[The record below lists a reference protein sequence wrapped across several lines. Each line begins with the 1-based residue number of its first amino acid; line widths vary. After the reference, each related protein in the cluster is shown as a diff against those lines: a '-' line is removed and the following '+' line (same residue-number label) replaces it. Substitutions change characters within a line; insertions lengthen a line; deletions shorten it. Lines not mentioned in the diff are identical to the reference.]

1 MSGPIHAAIE
11 RKLAEALAPE
21 HLEVL
26 NQSSMHSVPKG
37 SETHFKVVI
46 VSPLFDGEPLVARH
60 RRVNALLAEE
70 LRGGVHAL
78 SIEALTS
85 AQWRARGGAVM
96 SSPPCLG
103 GSKSG

>member
-1 MSGPIHAAIE
+1 MSGPVRAQIE

-26 NQSSMHSVPKG
+26 NQSSMHSVPAG

-46 VSPLFDGEPLVARH
+46 VSAIFDEDPLVARH
-60 RRVNALLAEE
+60 RRINALLADE

-78 SIEALTS
+78 SIEALTP
-85 AQWRARGGAVM
+85 AQWRARSGAVM
-96 SSPPCLG
+96 CSPPCLG
-103 GSKSG
+103 GSKAG